1 MPLFLSLFFGLVCRF
16 IARNNSS
23 EYRMY
28 CAKLRAGLRE
38 KIGFATLGHLFAKV
52 FDVEVSTG

>member
-1 MPLFLSLFFGLVCRF
+1 MPPFLSLFFGLLCRF
-16 IARNNSS
+16 TARNNSG

-38 KIGFATLGHLFAKV
+38 KIGFATLSRLFAKV
-52 FDVEVSTG
+52 FDV